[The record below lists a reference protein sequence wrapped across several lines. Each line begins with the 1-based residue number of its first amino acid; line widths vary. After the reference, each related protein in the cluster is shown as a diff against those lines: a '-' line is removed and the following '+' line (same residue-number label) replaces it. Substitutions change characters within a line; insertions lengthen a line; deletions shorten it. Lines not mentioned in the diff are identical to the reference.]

1 MEGIDKD
8 AGEAH
13 RADGGSDGR
22 PTGGP
27 GSSAGRGGAA
37 TLDTAFDE
45 LEHRVEVLVEE
56 LRHDAVE
63 AVHSL
68 EDIFRP
74 PARPT
79 RAWHGAG
86 LAERAE
92 PWFEGIAWAVVM
104 LLAAGWAWGIAH
116 ARTAGASTDAA
127 AAGRGGARAGGA
139 LTPATAAVSAAFRDP
154 AGRPPAYLTDAA
166 ITALTDAARRE
177 RQAARGAARP
187 GRAAG
192 QRAPGATPWSP
203 RRTRAAR
210 DRAGARPAGRGAGGQ
225 TRCGR

>member
-127 AAGRGGARAGGA
+127 AAGRAGPARA
-139 LTPATAAVSAAFRDP
+139 SRSR
-154 AGRPPAYLTDAA
+154 RPPPPCRPPSATP
-166 ITALTDAARRE
+166 
-177 RQAARGAARP
+177 AARP
-187 GRAAG
+187 
-192 QRAPGATPWSP
+192 PPT
-203 RRTRAAR
+203 
-210 DRAGARPAGRGAGGQ
+210 
-225 TRCGR
+225 